1 MLLITTSSSTC
12 PQHSRNLGKTFGD
25 AYAIPSHFGSVSL
38 LSLHNEFIVD
48 SMSAIDLII
57 KSIPIPM
64 IPPSPPSSTRC
75 SVSCPAAV
83 RTRLPAL

>member
-12 PQHSRNLGKTFGD
+12 PRHSRNLGKTFGD

-57 KSIPIPM
+57 QSIPFPM
-64 IPPSPPSSTRC
+64 IPPSPPSSTR
-75 SVSCPAAV
+75 SVSCPVAV